1 MKQTLKRT
9 LLMTALAGMVACQ
22 VTGAANFDYLK
33 SVDEVA
39 ENPLTAYNTVYL
51 GMPRADFGGN
61 FAMLPDWKYMGNSTS
76 YEEKAERTTTND
88 GVTVTEG
95 IAILAASP
103 VANAKVLAFDNYF
116 VTKDKNAAKEMYS
129 RLVSTV
135 YSNMEAFPQSQTDKK
150 VTWVQNDVTVV
161 VSFDGQK
168 DVNGNYTVL
177 LRRFNNHVL
186 SD

>member
-1 MKQTLKRT
+1 MKLSWKRS
-9 LLMTALAGMVACQ
+9 LVLTAVTSALVCQLAG
-22 VTGAANFDYLK
+22 AASFDYLK

-39 ENPLTAYNTVYL
+39 ESPLTAYNTIYL

-61 FAMLPDWKYMGNSTS
+61 FALLPDWKYTGNTTS

-95 IAILAASP
+95 IAVLAASP
-103 VANAKVLAFDNYF
+103 APNAKVLAFDNYF

-135 YSNMEAFPQSQTDKK
+135 YANMGSFPIAQSDKK
-150 VTWVQNDVTVV
+150 ISWVQNDVTVV

-168 DVNGNYTVL
+168 DKDGNYTVL